1 MNDLERSPRILKL
14 SWGTL
19 EIENLGRFKDAK
31 LFPGG
36 ATEWDWRE
44 TGTQHVPGIQPADV
58 AELLDKGATVLV
70 LSRGIAERLQV
81 DPATLKLLERR
92 GVPVHILQ
100 SEKAVRLFNELR
112 ETEPVGGL
120 FHTTC

>member
-1 MNDLERSPRILKL
+1 
-14 SWGTL
+14 
-19 EIENLGRFKDAK
+19 
-31 LFPGG
+31 
-36 ATEWDWRE
+36 
-44 TGTQHVPGIQPADV
+44 
-58 AELLDKGATVLV
+58 LDKGATVLV